1 MSVGDYLSIMAGAG
15 VTIALSLIAIAIGAP
30 LGLGL
35 ALIRWRQVPVLD
47 PAVAVA
53 VSFLRATPAVTLAL
67 LIYFALPG
75 LGIALPSFAAAVAT
89 LALGTTAFNCEIWRA
104 TLLAF
109 PRDQFDAAL
118 AAVMTRWQR
127 FRLIVLPQIVR
138 AGLPALAN
146 EATLLIKVSPAVAV
160 IGVIEAT
167 RAAVRV
173 GAETYEPLPPFLF
186 ALTIYVLVIGGFV
199 LLQRWIERD
208 QKIPGHPELT

>member
-1 MSVGDYLSIMAGAG
+1 MGVGDYLSILEGAG
-15 VTIALSLIAIAIGAP
+15 LTIAVSLISIVIGAP

-35 ALIRWRQVPVLD
+35 ALIRWRRVPLID
-47 PAVAVA
+47 PVVGGV
-53 VSFLRATPAVTLAL
+53 VSFLRAIPAVTLVL

-75 LGIALPSFAAAVAT
+75 LGLALPPFAAAVAT

-118 AAVMTRWQR
+118 ACGMTPWPR

-138 AGLPALAN
+138 AALPALVN
-146 EATLLIKVSPAVAV
+146 EATLLVKVSPAVAV
-160 IGVIEAT
+160 IGVVEAT

-173 GAETYEPLPPFLF
+173 GAETYEPLPPFLV
-186 ALTIYVLVIGGFV
+186 ALVIYVLLIAGFV
-199 LLQRWIERD
+199 LLQRRLERR
-208 QKIPGHPELT
+208 QKELWSA